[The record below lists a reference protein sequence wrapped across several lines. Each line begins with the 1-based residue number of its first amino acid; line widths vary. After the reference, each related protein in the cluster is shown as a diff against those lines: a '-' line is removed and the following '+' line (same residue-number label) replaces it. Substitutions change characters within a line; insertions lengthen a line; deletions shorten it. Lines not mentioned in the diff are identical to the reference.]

1 MRDVAFDTENGIAYI
16 ATNKGLSVLGIPFE
30 ENQNNRNVGISPNPF
45 VIGTNNEILIE
56 DMYSGSLIKVMTL
69 SGKVVKEI
77 QLPYNENKINW
88 DGIDKKGRVVDT
100 GVI

>member
-1 MRDVAFDTENGIAYI
+1 
-16 ATNKGLSVLGIPFE
+16 
-30 ENQNNRNVGISPNPF
+30 
-45 VIGTNNEILIE
+45 
-56 DMYSGSLIKVMTL
+56 MTL

-100 GVI
+100 GVYLVVVENEKYGNGLTKLAIIK